1 MTSFFLS
8 LCFMAGTVGVVLGF
22 SFSSQ
27 YGCKCSLLIM
37 PRLDRDLDVS
47 PYRVGASYS
56 RAAGGG
62 MCYFTP
68 WLDL

>member
-1 MTSFFLS
+1 MTRFSS

-37 PRLDRDLDVS
+37 PRSDRDLDVS
-47 PYRVGASYS
+47 PYRVGASYC
-56 RAAGGG
+56 RAAGDG

-68 WLDL
+68 WFDL